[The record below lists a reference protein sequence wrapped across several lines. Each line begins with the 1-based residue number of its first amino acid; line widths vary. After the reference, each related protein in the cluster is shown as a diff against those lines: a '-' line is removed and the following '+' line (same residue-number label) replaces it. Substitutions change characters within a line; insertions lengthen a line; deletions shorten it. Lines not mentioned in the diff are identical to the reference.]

1 MQNPN
6 ICSKESNHESG
17 KYESSRGLPINEID
31 LCDKPICQIGL
42 SVDFS
47 DANAGDII
55 RAALKPCLKCKI
67 MDRYE
72 CDDFKYFET
81 KLSKI
86 ALVNE

>member
-6 ICSKESNHESG
+6 TCSTEPNHESG
-17 KYESSRGLPINEID
+17 RGESFRGLPISDIG
-31 LCDKPICQIGL
+31 LCDKPVCQIGL

-47 DANAGDII
+47 DANAGTII
-55 RAALKPCLKCKI
+55 RTALNPCLKCQI

-72 CDDFKYFET
+72 CDDFMYFET

-86 ALVNE
+86 TAVNK